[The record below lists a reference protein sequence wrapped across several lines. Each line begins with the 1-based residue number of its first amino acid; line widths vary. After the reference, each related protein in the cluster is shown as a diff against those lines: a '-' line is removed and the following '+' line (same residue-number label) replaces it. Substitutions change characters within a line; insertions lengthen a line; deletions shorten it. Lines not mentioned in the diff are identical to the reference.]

1 MTNTKELI
9 SHSADETH
17 SIGFQLGQ
25 NAQAGD
31 VILMTG
37 ELGAGKTTLTQGIAQ
52 GLGVTERPRSPTF
65 VMATEYHGRLPLYH
79 LDLYRIDH
87 AAELGELGLEEYLS
101 GEGVSV
107 VEWADRASDAFSPSS
122 LWLSLESI
130 DENTRRITLTA
141 TGDRY
146 TTLLAGLNNRFS
158 TVENR

>member
-1 MTNTKELI
+1 
-9 SHSADETH
+9 
-17 SIGFQLGQ
+17 
-25 NAQAGD
+25 
-31 VILMTG
+31 
-37 ELGAGKTTLTQGIAQ
+37 
-52 GLGVTERPRSPTF
+52 
-65 VMATEYHGRLPLYH
+65 MATEYHGRLPLYH

-141 TGDRY
+141 TGDHY
-146 TTLLAGLNNRFS
+146 TTLLAGLNNPVS